1 MMLFISGNYD
11 IVLADLFIL
20 ELLEHWMDYCHI
32 RSSILICHS
41 FAKYVMSDYYD
52 EIV

>member
-20 ELLEHWMDYCHI
+20 ELLEHWMDCHYI
-32 RSSILICHS
+32 RSSVLVYYS
-41 FAKYVMSDYYD
+41 FAKYVMSDYYG